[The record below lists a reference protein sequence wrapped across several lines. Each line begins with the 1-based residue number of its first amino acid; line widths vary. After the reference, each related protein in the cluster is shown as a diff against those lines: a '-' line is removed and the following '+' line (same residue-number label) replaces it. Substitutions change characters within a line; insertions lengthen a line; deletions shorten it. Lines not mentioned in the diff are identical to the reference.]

1 MSFEGR
7 KGGPGKK
14 KEAKKPAVKRDD
26 LDDEGKKLYDEE
38 KAADAA
44 LWKKE
49 AAERIDAKLK
59 KLMGESSVEKTEAEK
74 RFEELLNIHKEKTLQ
89 AKIKELEEKLNPP
102 SDPDH
107 IKEFKAAKKRLEM
120 DDVLRQTEL
129 MNKELAKRMNPPK
142 DDPLDAEYKLQME
155 KMAKLDK
162 IYRNEQL
169 AKQIKQKIELI
180 EDKKKY
186 LGGSS
191 GGGWFS
197 GLFSTNK
204 SKNLTGGGLMA
215 FGLILGMVSVVGL
228 LPMLLGG
235 GILLSESEES
245 KAKKASK

>member
-14 KEAKKPAVKRDD
+14 KEAKKTTIRRDD
-26 LDDEGKKLYDEE
+26 LDDAGKKLYDEE
-38 KAADAA
+38 KAADLE

-49 AAERIDAKLK
+49 AAERVDAKLK
-59 KLMGESSVEKTEAEK
+59 KILGESAVEKTDAEK
-74 RFEELLNIHKEKTLQ
+74 KFEELLNIHKQKALES
-89 AKIKELEEKLNPP
+89 KIKELEEKLNPP

-107 IKEFKAAKKRLEM
+107 IKEYKAAKKRLEM
-120 DDVLRQTEL
+120 DDILRQTEIL
-129 MNKELAKRMNPPK
+129 NKELAKRMNPPK
-142 DDPLDAEYKLQME
+142 DDPLDAEYKAQME
-155 KMAKLDK
+155 KMGKLDK

-215 FGLILGMVSVVGL
+215 FGLILGMVSIVGL
-228 LPMLLGG
+228 LPMILGG
-235 GILLSESEES
+235 GILLSESDES